1 MLATHQKLLAEAE
14 RVTALMTIEPNP
26 SVSRKKRAREARRLE
41 GRVKAA
47 IEDGRIEEDIP
58 GVKLEKVY
66 SRESTKQVMIA
77 RVSTQP
83 PSCDGC

>member
-1 MLATHQKLLAEAE
+1 MVATHQKLLAEAE
-14 RVTALMTIEPNP
+14 RVTALMTIDPNP
-26 SVSRKKRAREARRLE
+26 TPSRKKRVREARRLE

-47 IEDGRIEEDIP
+47 IEEGRIEEDIP

-77 RVSTQP
+77 RVSLLLL
-83 PSCDGC
+83 SFDRC

>member
-1 MLATHQKLLAEAE
+1 MLATHQKLLTEAE

-26 SVSRKKRAREARRLE
+26 SISKKKRARDARKLE
-41 GRVKAA
+41 TRVRTA
-47 IEDGRIEEDIP
+47 IEEGRIEEDIP

-77 RVSTQP
+77 RVSILP
-83 PSCDGC
+83 PLV